1 MNAKLLLTMLCS
13 FCCVFAQAQYTAGD
27 RYQKTVFSAYDSVM
41 NVKYG
46 ANATASSS
54 TPQDLLMD
62 IYMPKGDTLMKR
74 PVVFFTHGGS
84 FISGS
89 KESMESVFFCKEF
102 AKRGYVTVSQNY
114 RLGFDSYDETGA
126 LRTVWRA
133 AQDGRAAV
141 RYMRANAA
149 LYGIDTNMIIYGGTS
164 AGAILS
170 LQLAFLDQSSE
181 VPAKIDTS
189 AYTPNGTGIDGLE
202 GMTNN
207 LKNSSKVQAV
217 INLCGAIG
225 DTSWITSGDA
235 SIPVLSMHGTADDVV
250 PYGTAT
256 IKIFGIIPLL
266 DVSGSGSIRERLNH
280 LGFHNRMYTYCGA
293 GHVPFGDGTTE
304 GMRALDSTFKLI
316 NQFLYEDVL
325 KCGIAEVRVNDIDS
339 SQCAALTGITTTR
352 VSNDL
357 VLYPNPAGEHLF
369 IRSHALPAG
378 TPVQVEIMDMMGR
391 KVLSQKHTLQEQAID
406 ISHLPKGS
414 YSIRLKANAYSQV
427 KNFIRQ

>member
-1 MNAKLLLTMLCS
+1 MNTKLLLTMVCS
-13 FCCVFAQAQYTAGD
+13 FCYVFAQAQYTAGD
-27 RYQKTVFSAYDSVM
+27 RYQKTVFSDYDSVM

-54 TPQDLLMD
+54 TLQDLLMD
-62 IYMPKGDTLMKR
+62 IYMPKGDTLTKR

-84 FISGS
+84 FVSGS

-102 AKRGYVTVSQNY
+102 ARRGYVTVSQNY

-202 GMTNN
+202 GTTNN

-256 IKIFGIIPLL
+256 IKLLGIIPLL

-304 GMRALDSTFKLI
+304 GMRALDSTFRLI

-339 SQCAALTGITTTR
+339 SQCAALTGITATR

-357 VLYPNPAGEHLF
+357 VLYPNPAGEQLF
-369 IRSHALPAG
+369 IRSHTLPAG
-378 TPVQVEIMDMMGR
+378 TPVEVEIMDMMGR

-427 KNFIRQ
+427 KSFIRL